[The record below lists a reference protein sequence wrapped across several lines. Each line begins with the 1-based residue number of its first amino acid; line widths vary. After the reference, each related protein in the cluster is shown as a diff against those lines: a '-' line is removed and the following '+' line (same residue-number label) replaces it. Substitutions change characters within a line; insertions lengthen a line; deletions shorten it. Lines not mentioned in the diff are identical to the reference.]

1 MFHDERGK
9 IFFPIKKN
17 NFDVKESIVSTNH
30 KNVFRGI
37 HLEQFSKLVTCINGK
52 ILDIVI
58 NFNKEQPYYLIPKYY
73 ILDSNTENNQIL
85 IQPNYGHAFLS
96 LEDNSIVLYHF
107 SGVYN
112 PEETVSYNYTDPI
125 FNIQLPIN
133 NPIVSTKD
141 VNAPFFYK
149 INYYVLGGN
158 GFIGIVI
165 MNSIKKIKKTVY
177 KTNRRLEEVEKI
189 EKELDLYKP
198 KYVICSAGITGNPN
212 ISWCEDHKTETIET
226 NITYQ
231 MTLANLCRKKNIHL
245 TIIGSGVIFKN
256 DRFYT
261 EEDQGNYDDNFY
273 GKCRIQLE
281 NMCRCYDNILYAR
294 INYSISKYKSNKNLI
309 TKLVSYSSID
319 SVKITLTYID
329 ELIPF
334 LIDMTLNNVTGICN
348 LVNKGD
354 INLTEIIDI
363 YEDKKGILDKKKI
376 NTEKISKSTSLLT
389 IGKLE
394 KYNIMDVKNAVIDCI
409 TNYN

>member
-1 MFHDERGK
+1 MFRDERGK
-9 IFFPIKKN
+9 IFFPIKNN

-37 HLEQFSKLVTCINGK
+37 HLEQFYKLVTCINGK

-58 NFNKEQPYYLIPKYY
+58 NFNKEQSDYLIPKYY
-73 ILDSNTENNQIL
+73 ILDSKTDNNQIL

-96 LEDNSIVLYHF
+96 LEDNSIVLYHY
-107 SGVYN
+107 SGIYN
-112 PEETVSYNYTDPI
+112 PEETLSYNYMDPI

-133 NPIVSTKD
+133 DPIVSTKD
-141 VNAPFFYK
+141 LNAPFFRK
-149 INYYVLGGN
+149 IDYYVLGGN
-158 GFIGIVI
+158 GFIGTVI
-165 MNSIKKIKKTVY
+165 MDSIKKIDKTVY

-198 KYVICSAGITGNPN
+198 QYVICSAGITGNPN

-261 EEDQGNYDDNFY
+261 EEDEGNYDGNFY

-281 NMCRCYDNILYAR
+281 NMCRYYDNILYAR
-294 INYSISKYKSNKNLI
+294 INYPISKNKSNKNLI
-309 TKLVSYSSID
+309 TKLISYSSID
-319 SVKITLTYID
+319 SVRITLTYID
-329 ELIPF
+329 ELIPY
-334 LIDMTLNNVTGICN
+334 LIDMGINKVTGICN

-354 INLTEIIDI
+354 INLTEIIEI
-363 YEDKKGILDKKKI
+363 YEDKKGIFDKKKI
-376 NTEKISKSTSLLT
+376 NTEKVNKSTSLLE

-409 TNYN
+409 VNYN